1 MGGSWGKERLRR
13 EEAGERRGKGNCCHD
28 IIYER
33 RILKNI
39 KGPKEKK
46 KQENRE
52 ISIRRNLK

>member
-39 KGPKEKK
+39 KVPKEKK
-46 KQENRE
+46 NKKTERY
-52 ISIRRNLK
+52 L